1 MTDPGPTPDQ
11 PETGQ
16 PADGYWQ
23 AGTAG
28 SAQPPYGQSPSAQS
42 PYGQPSYGQPS
53 YGQPSYGQPSYGQP
67 SPAQPPYGQSPYGQP
82 AGSGGFLPQG
92 DVLAAGPVRPRRR
105 LAPIVAS
112 VVAVLAIVLAGGGF
126 AAYHLL
132 AAKGGQPDAWA
143 PANSLLYAKVDLDP
157 SASAKVAAWRFE
169 QHFPNAPKIASADD
183 LKDALL
189 EAAFRS
195 DGKVDYNADIKPWLG
210 DRVGLAVFSDA
221 GGKPQ
226 TVGIVAVKD
235 AGKAKSSLAK
245 INAKNPIGY
254 SSQGSFVVIG
264 DSQAIVDDAV
274 SAAKKAN
281 ITSNADYAKDV
292 AALKND
298 RIVTGWWNAGAT
310 IKAMAPELPPQSR
323 ALLSSGALAG
333 LGNLDKLRMAF
344 GVRVQ
349 PSDVEVE
356 ARTFGTPTTTPA
368 GHGTAGAALGGL
380 PAGTVAGF
388 AVADPKGLL
397 QQQLASL
404 QSGILGAGLQTQLQ
418 ALGAQLGIALPGDLE
433 NLLGSSLAVGLN
445 SVPSAAVGKALVT
458 VMTNPTDPAK
468 GLHTAQVLAAA
479 ISAQTGL
486 QLSASSHGA
495 AVVLTNDKAATTGK
509 LADDAGF
516 GAALAGMPSDATL
529 AGYVN
534 LAALMAAQPNMRP
547 DTKPLQSIGFY
558 QRSDGN
564 AQALFLRLTVK

>member
-1 MTDPGPTPDQ
+1 M
-11 PETGQ
+11 
-16 PADGYWQ
+16 
-23 AGTAG
+23 
-28 SAQPPYGQSPSAQS
+28 
-42 PYGQPSYGQPS
+42 
-53 YGQPSYGQPSYGQP
+53 
-67 SPAQPPYGQSPYGQP
+67 
-82 AGSGGFLPQG
+82 
-92 DVLAAGPVRPRRR
+92 LAAGPDRPRRR

-132 AAKGGQPDAWA
+132 ASKGGQPDAWA
-143 PANSLLYAKVDLDP
+143 PANSLFYAKVDLDP

-221 GGKPQ
+221 GGKPR

-281 ITSNADYAKDV
+281 ITSNSDYAKDV

-310 IKAMAPELPPQSR
+310 VKAMAPELPAQSR
-323 ALLSSGALAG
+323 ALLSSGVIAG

-349 PSDVEVE
+349 PADVEVE
-356 ARTFGTPTTTPA
+356 ARTFGTPATTA
-368 GHGTAGAALGGL
+368 ASHGTAGAALGNL

-433 NLLGSSLAVGLN
+433 NLLGSSLAIGLN
-445 SVPSAAVGKALVT
+445 SVPTTGVGKALLT
-458 VMTNPTDPAK
+458 VLTNPTDPAK

-486 QLSASSHGA
+486 QLSASGHGA
-495 AVVLTNDKAATTGK
+495 AVVITNDKAAAAGK
-509 LADDAGF
+509 LADEAGF
-516 GAALAGMPSDATL
+516 GAALDGMPSNATL

-534 LAALMAAQPNMRP
+534 LAALLAAQPNMSV

-558 QRSDGN
+558 QRSDGD
-564 AQALFLRLTVK
+564 AQALYLRLTVK

>member
-1 MTDPGPTPDQ
+1 MSDPGPTPDQ
-11 PETGQ
+11 PEAGP
-16 PADGYWQ
+16 PADG
-23 AGTAG
+23 
-28 SAQPPYGQSPSAQS
+28 
-42 PYGQPSYGQPS
+42 
-53 YGQPSYGQPSYGQP
+53 
-67 SPAQPPYGQSPYGQP
+67 
-82 AGSGGFLPQG
+82 GGFFPQG
-92 DVLAAGPVRPRRR
+92 DVLAAGPDRPRRR

-132 AAKGGQPDAWA
+132 ASKGGQPDAWA
-143 PANSLLYAKVDLDP
+143 PANSLFYAKVDLDP

-195 DGKVDYNADIKPWLG
+195 DGKVDYNTDVKPWLG
-210 DRVGLAVFSDA
+210 DRVGLAVFPDA

-235 AGKAKSSLAK
+235 AGRAKSSLAK
-245 INAKNPIGY
+245 INATDPIGY
-254 SSQGSFVVIG
+254 SSQGSFVIIG
-264 DSQAIVDDAV
+264 DSQATVDDAV

-292 AALKND
+292 AALKDD

-310 IKAMAPELPPQSR
+310 LKAVAPELPAQSR

-333 LGNLDKLRMAF
+333 LGNLDKARMAF

-356 ARTFGTPTTTPA
+356 ARMFGTPATTTPA
-368 GHGTAGAALGGL
+368 TTGTGHGTAGAALGNL

-388 AVADPKGLL
+388 AMADPKGLL
-397 QQQLASL
+397 QQQMASL

-433 NLLGSSLAVGLN
+433 NLLGSSLAVGLD
-445 SVPSAAVGKALVT
+445 SVPKADVGKALVT

-479 ISAQTGL
+479 ISSAQTGL
-486 QLSASSHGA
+486 QLSATGRGGT
-495 AVVLTNDKAATTGK
+495 VVITNDKAAATGK
-509 LADDAGF
+509 LADEAGF
-516 GAALAGMPSDATL
+516 GTALAGMPSDATL

-534 LAALMAAQPNMRP
+534 LAALAAAQPNMRA

-558 QRSDGN
+558 QRSDGDT
-564 AQALFLRLTVK
+564 AALYLRLTVK